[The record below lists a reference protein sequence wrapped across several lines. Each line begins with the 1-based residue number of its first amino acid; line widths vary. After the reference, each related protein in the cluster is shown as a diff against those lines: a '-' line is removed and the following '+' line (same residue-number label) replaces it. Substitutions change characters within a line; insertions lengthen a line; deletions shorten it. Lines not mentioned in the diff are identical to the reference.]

1 MILFICRKVGT
12 LMINSKQTYKKLV
25 NYKLIWGGI
34 SLLNKE
40 LTTINKII
48 SLNITTKITN
58 RSISIFS

>member
-1 MILFICRKVGT
+1 
-12 LMINSKQTYKKLV
+12 MINSKQTYKKLV